1 MAKASLKSIF
11 SCSVLENFTLQSGYK
26 NVQSLQ
32 VLLVT
37 VFIYI
42 YFTDFSFST
51 SPVSKPLIRKKD
63 ECNVH
68 DITN

>member
-32 VLLVT
+32 VLLIT

-42 YFTDFSFST
+42 
-51 SPVSKPLIRKKD
+51 
-63 ECNVH
+63 
-68 DITN
+68 